1 MNKLAIP
8 AILVATVMVA
18 GIFAFMPVQ
27 QASTVHTTIQD
38 TTANLLELTATG
50 VTPATGATDTATW
63 TINEPF
69 RVVNIIATNE
79 VDDGDNNDLG
89 VSTVFTNLIIS
100 NWISEPDPPFAT
112 AVGNVRQLLD
122 ADSLDSDVANEALT
136 IVGTTT
142 LTVTLVDGANHAA
155 TDAWTITV
163 LIEVIG
169 SVTAPTAVLD

>member
-18 GIFAFMPVQ
+18 GIFAFMPVE

-50 VTPATGATDTATW
+50 VTPATAATDTATW
-63 TINEPF
+63 TIDEPF

-79 VDDGDNNDLG
+79 VDDGTNNDLAP
-89 VSTVFTNLIIS
+89 STVFTNLIIS
-100 NWISEPDPPFAT
+100 NWITEPNPPVAN
-112 AVGNVRQLLD
+112 AVGNVRQIID
-122 ADSLDSDVANEALT
+122 ATSFDDGVEALAL
-136 IVGTTT
+136 IGTTT
-142 LTVTLVDGANHAA
+142 LTVTLADAADHAA